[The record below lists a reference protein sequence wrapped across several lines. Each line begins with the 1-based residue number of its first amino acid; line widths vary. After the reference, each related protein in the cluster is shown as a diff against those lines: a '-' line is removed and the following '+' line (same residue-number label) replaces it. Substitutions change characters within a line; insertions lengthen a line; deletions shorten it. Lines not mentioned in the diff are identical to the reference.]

1 MPDTFIK
8 WFSEIIMKKLIS
20 LILFFSLSTFADEDI
35 SISEAPLVDEL
46 PLNEVEFVDTIGL
59 LTPDEVEKIL
69 GEPKKIVNIT
79 LESSKEVIAS
89 SWYYE
94 NINTDHSGN
103 YYPIT
108 EIDIVDGY
116 IESVVFLNSDMS
128 EIDRVEGQ
136 KYDIK
141 RPEKVF

>member
-1 MPDTFIK
+1 
-8 WFSEIIMKKLIS
+8 MKK
-20 LILFFSLSTFADEDI
+20 ILVLFLLFVTPFLFANDDL
-35 SISEAPLVDEL
+35 SISEAPIINSL
-46 PLNEVEFVDTIGL
+46 PVNEIEFVDTIGM
-59 LTPDEVEKIL
+59 LTPNEVEKIL

-79 LESSKEVIAS
+79 LESSKEVIAT

-94 NINTDHSGN
+94 NINTDYNGK

-116 IESVVFLNSDMS
+116 IESVVFLNSNMED
-128 EIDRVEGQ
+128 IDRVEGQ

-141 RPEKVF
+141 RPEKIF

>member
-1 MPDTFIK
+1 
-8 WFSEIIMKKLIS
+8 MKKIIF
-20 LILFFSLSTFADEDI
+20 LILFFSISSFADEDI

-46 PLNEVEFVDTIGL
+46 PVNELEFVDTIGL

-116 IESVVFLNSDMS
+116 IESVVFLNSDMD

>member
-1 MPDTFIK
+1 
-8 WFSEIIMKKLIS
+8 MKKIIF
-20 LILFFSLSTFADEDI
+20 LILFFSLSSFANEDI

-46 PLNEVEFVDTIGL
+46 PVNELEFVDTIGL

-116 IESVVFLNSDMS
+116 IESVVFLNSDMD

>member
-1 MPDTFIK
+1 
-8 WFSEIIMKKLIS
+8 MKKLIF
-20 LILFFSLSTFADEDI
+20 LFLLFSFSSFADEEI

-46 PLNEVEFVDTIGL
+46 PVNELEFVETIGL

-79 LESSKEVIAS
+79 LQSSKEVIAS

-116 IESVVFLNSDMS
+116 IESVVFLNSNMD

-136 KYDIK
+136 KYDVK

>member
-1 MPDTFIK
+1 MIIFY
-8 WFSEIIMKKLIS
+8 IMKKIIF
-20 LILFFSLSTFADEDI
+20 LILFFSLSSFADEDI

-46 PLNEVEFVDTIGL
+46 PVNELEFVDTIGL
-59 LTPDEVEKIL
+59 LTPAEVEKIL

-116 IESVVFLNSDMS
+116 IESVVFLNSNMD

>member
-1 MPDTFIK
+1 
-8 WFSEIIMKKLIS
+8 MKKLIF
-20 LILFFSLSTFADEDI
+20 LFLLFSFSSFADEDI
-35 SISEAPLVDEL
+35 SISEAPLVDALPVNEL
-46 PLNEVEFVDTIGL
+46 EFVDTIGL

-79 LESSKEVIAS
+79 LQSSKEVIAS

-116 IESVVFLNSDMS
+116 IESVVFLNSNMD

-136 KYDIK
+136 KYDVK

>member
-1 MPDTFIK
+1 
-8 WFSEIIMKKLIS
+8 MKKIVF
-20 LILFFSLSTFADEDI
+20 LILFLSLSSFADEDI

-46 PLNEVEFVDTIGL
+46 PVNELEFVDTIGL
-59 LTPDEVEKIL
+59 LTPDEVENIL

-116 IESVVFLNSDMS
+116 IESVVFLNSDMD

>member
-1 MPDTFIK
+1 
-8 WFSEIIMKKLIS
+8 MKKIIF
-20 LILFFSLSTFADEDI
+20 LILFFSLSSFADEDI

-46 PLNEVEFVDTIGL
+46 PVNELEFVDTIGL
-59 LTPDEVEKIL
+59 LTQAEVEKIL

-116 IESVVFLNSDMS
+116 IESVVFLNSDMD

>member
-1 MPDTFIK
+1 
-8 WFSEIIMKKLIS
+8 MKKIPV
-20 LILFFSLSTFADEDI
+20 LFFLFVTPFLFANDDL
-35 SISEAPLVDEL
+35 SISEAPIINSL
-46 PLNEVEFVDTIGL
+46 PVNEIEFVDTIGL

-79 LESSKEVIAS
+79 LESSKEVIAT

-94 NINTDHSGN
+94 NINTDYNGK

-116 IESVVFLNSDMS
+116 IESVVFLNSNMED
-128 EIDRVEGQ
+128 IDRVEGQ

-141 RPEKVF
+141 RPEKIF

>member
-1 MPDTFIK
+1 
-8 WFSEIIMKKLIS
+8 MKK
-20 LILFFSLSTFADEDI
+20 ILALVLFLVSPFLFANDDLT
-35 SISEAPLVDEL
+35 ISEAPIIDSLPTNEL
-46 PLNEVEFVDTIGL
+46 EFVDTIGL

-94 NINTDHSGN
+94 NINTDFNGK

-116 IESVVFLNSDMS
+116 IESVVFLNSNMED
-128 EIDRVEGQ
+128 IDRVEGQ

-141 RPEKVF
+141 RPEKIF

>member
-1 MPDTFIK
+1 
-8 WFSEIIMKKLIS
+8 MKKLIF
-20 LILFFSLSTFADEDI
+20 LFLVFSFSSFADEDI

-46 PLNEVEFVDTIGL
+46 PVNELEFVDTIGL

-79 LESSKEVIAS
+79 LQSSKEVIAS

-116 IESVVFLNSDMS
+116 IESVVFLNSNMD

-136 KYDIK
+136 KYDVK

>member
-1 MPDTFIK
+1 
-8 WFSEIIMKKLIS
+8 MKKLIS

-46 PLNEVEFVDTIGL
+46 PVNEVEFVDTIGL

-116 IESVVFLNSDMS
+116 IESVVFLNSDMA

>member
-1 MPDTFIK
+1 
-8 WFSEIIMKKLIS
+8 MKK
-20 LILFFSLSTFADEDI
+20 ILVLFLLFVTPFLFANEDL
-35 SISEAPLVDEL
+35 SISEAPIIDSL
-46 PLNEVEFVDTIGL
+46 PVNEIEFVDTIGL
-59 LTPDEVEKIL
+59 LTPEEVEKIL

-94 NINTDHSGN
+94 NINTDYNGK

-116 IESVVFLNSDMS
+116 IESVVFLNSNMED
-128 EIDRVEGQ
+128 IDRVEGQ

-141 RPEKVF
+141 RPEKIF

>member
-1 MPDTFIK
+1 
-8 WFSEIIMKKLIS
+8 MKK
-20 LILFFSLSTFADEDI
+20 ILALFLFLVSPFLFANDDLT
-35 SISEAPLVDEL
+35 ISEAPIIDSLPTNEL
-46 PLNEVEFVDTIGL
+46 EFVDTIGL

-94 NINTDHSGN
+94 NINTDYNGK

-116 IESVVFLNSDMS
+116 IESVVFLNSNMED
-128 EIDRVEGQ
+128 IDRVEGQ

-141 RPEKVF
+141 RPEKIF

>member
-1 MPDTFIK
+1 
-8 WFSEIIMKKLIS
+8 MKKIPV
-20 LILFFSLSTFADEDI
+20 LFLLFVTPFLFANDDL
-35 SISEAPLVDEL
+35 SISEAPIINSL
-46 PLNEVEFVDTIGL
+46 PVNEIEFVDTIGL
-59 LTPDEVEKIL
+59 LTPNEVEKIL

-79 LESSKEVIAS
+79 LESSKEVIAT

-94 NINTDHSGN
+94 NINTDYKGK

-116 IESVVFLNSDMS
+116 IESVVFLNSNMED
-128 EIDRVEGQ
+128 IDRVEGQ

-141 RPEKVF
+141 RPEKIF

>member
-1 MPDTFIK
+1 
-8 WFSEIIMKKLIS
+8 MKK
-20 LILFFSLSTFADEDI
+20 ILARVLFLVSPFLFANDDLT
-35 SISEAPLVDEL
+35 ISEAPIIDSLPTNEL
-46 PLNEVEFVDTIGL
+46 EFVETIGL

-94 NINTDHSGN
+94 NINTDFNGK

-116 IESVVFLNSDMS
+116 IESVVFLNSNMED
-128 EIDRVEGQ
+128 IDRVEGQ

-141 RPEKVF
+141 RPEKIF

>member
-1 MPDTFIK
+1 
-8 WFSEIIMKKLIS
+8 MKKILVLFLIFVTPF
-20 LILFFSLSTFADEDI
+20 LFANDDL
-35 SISEAPLVDEL
+35 SISEAPIIDSL
-46 PLNEVEFVDTIGL
+46 PVNEIEFVDTIGL
-59 LTPDEVEKIL
+59 LSPEEVEKIL

-94 NINTDHSGN
+94 NINTDYNGK

-116 IESVVFLNSDMS
+116 IESVVFLNSNMED
-128 EIDRVEGQ
+128 IDRVEGQ

-141 RPEKVF
+141 RPEKIF

>member
-1 MPDTFIK
+1 
-8 WFSEIIMKKLIS
+8 MKKIIL
-20 LILFFSLSTFADEDI
+20 LILFFSLSSFADEDI

-46 PLNEVEFVDTIGL
+46 PVNELEFVDTIGL

-69 GEPKKIVNIT
+69 GEPKKILNIT

-116 IESVVFLNSDMS
+116 IESVVFLNSDMD

>member
-1 MPDTFIK
+1 
-8 WFSEIIMKKLIS
+8 MKKIIF
-20 LILFFSLSTFADEDI
+20 LILFFSLSSFANEDI
-35 SISEAPLVDEL
+35 SISEAPIVDEL
-46 PLNEVEFVDTIGL
+46 PVNELEFVDTIGL

-79 LESSKEVIAS
+79 LESSREVIAS

-116 IESVVFLNSDMS
+116 IESVVFLNSDMD

>member
-1 MPDTFIK
+1 
-8 WFSEIIMKKLIS
+8 MKKLIF
-20 LILFFSLSTFADEDI
+20 LFLLFSFSSFADEDI

-46 PLNEVEFVDTIGL
+46 PVNELEFVETIGL

-79 LESSKEVIAS
+79 LQSSKEVIAS

-94 NINTDHSGN
+94 NIKTDHSGN

-116 IESVVFLNSDMS
+116 IESVVFLNSNMD

-136 KYDIK
+136 KYDVK

>member
-1 MPDTFIK
+1 
-8 WFSEIIMKKLIS
+8 MKKIIF
-20 LILFFSLSTFADEDI
+20 LILFFSLSSFANEDI

-46 PLNEVEFVDTIGL
+46 PVNELEFVDTIGL
-59 LTPDEVEKIL
+59 LTPAEVEKIL
-69 GEPKKIVNIT
+69 GEPKKILNIT

-89 SWYYE
+89 SWYYQ
-94 NINTDHSGN
+94 NINTDHNGN

-116 IESVVFLNSDMS
+116 IESVVFLNSDMD

>member
-1 MPDTFIK
+1 
-8 WFSEIIMKKLIS
+8 MKKTIF
-20 LILFFSLSTFADEDI
+20 LILFFTLSSFADEDI

-46 PLNEVEFVDTIGL
+46 PVNELEFVDTIGL

-69 GEPKKIVNIT
+69 GEPKKILNIT

-94 NINTDHSGN
+94 NINTDHTGN

-116 IESVVFLNSDMS
+116 IESVVFLNSNMD

-141 RPEKVF
+141 RPKKVF

>member
-1 MPDTFIK
+1 
-8 WFSEIIMKKLIS
+8 MKKLIF
-20 LILFFSLSTFADEDI
+20 LFLLFSFTSFADEDI

-46 PLNEVEFVDTIGL
+46 PVNELEFVETIGL

-79 LESSKEVIAS
+79 LQSSKEVIAS

-116 IESVVFLNSDMS
+116 IESVVFLNSNMD

-136 KYDIK
+136 KYDVK

>member
-1 MPDTFIK
+1 
-8 WFSEIIMKKLIS
+8 MKKLIF
-20 LILFFSLSTFADEDI
+20 LFLLFSFSSFADEDI

-46 PLNEVEFVDTIGL
+46 PVNELEFVETIGL

-79 LESSKEVIAS
+79 LQSSKEVIAS

-116 IESVVFLNSDMS
+116 IESVVFLNSNMDK
-128 EIDRVEGQ
+128 IDRVEGQ
-136 KYDIK
+136 KYDVK

>member
-1 MPDTFIK
+1 M
-8 WFSEIIMKKLIS
+8 
-20 LILFFSLSTFADEDI
+20 ILFFTLSSFADEDI

-46 PLNEVEFVDTIGL
+46 PVNEVEFVDTIGL

-116 IESVVFLNSDMS
+116 IESVVFLNSDMA

>member
-1 MPDTFIK
+1 MIR
-8 WFSEIIMKKLIS
+8 IIF
-20 LILFFSLSTFADEDI
+20 LILFFSLSSFADDDI
-35 SISEAPLVDEL
+35 SISEAPLVEEL
-46 PLNEVEFVDTIGL
+46 PANELEFVDTIGL

-94 NINTDHSGN
+94 NINTDHRGN

-116 IESVVFLNSDMS
+116 IESVVFLNSNMD

>member
-1 MPDTFIK
+1 
-8 WFSEIIMKKLIS
+8 MKK
-20 LILFFSLSTFADEDI
+20 ILAFVLFLVSPFLFANDDLT
-35 SISEAPLVDEL
+35 ISEAPIIDSLPTNEL
-46 PLNEVEFVDTIGL
+46 EFVDTIGL

-79 LESSKEVIAS
+79 LESSKEVIAT

-94 NINTDHSGN
+94 NINTDYNGK

-116 IESVVFLNSDMS
+116 IESVVFLNSNMED
-128 EIDRVEGQ
+128 IDRVEGQ

-141 RPEKVF
+141 RPEKIF

>member
-1 MPDTFIK
+1 
-8 WFSEIIMKKLIS
+8 MKK
-20 LILFFSLSTFADEDI
+20 ILALVLFLVSPFLFANDDLT
-35 SISEAPLVDEL
+35 ISEAPIIDSLPTNEL
-46 PLNEVEFVDTIGL
+46 EFVDTIGL

-69 GEPKKIVNIT
+69 GEPKKIINIT

-94 NINTDHSGN
+94 NINTDYNGK

-116 IESVVFLNSDMS
+116 IESVVFLNSNMED
-128 EIDRVEGQ
+128 IDRVEGQ

-141 RPEKVF
+141 RPEKIF

>member
-1 MPDTFIK
+1 
-8 WFSEIIMKKLIS
+8 MKKILVLFLIFVTPF
-20 LILFFSLSTFADEDI
+20 LFANDDL
-35 SISEAPLVDEL
+35 SISEAPIIDSL
-46 PLNEVEFVDTIGL
+46 PVNEIEFVDTIGL
-59 LTPDEVEKIL
+59 LTPEEVEKIL

-94 NINTDHSGN
+94 NINTDFNGK

-116 IESVVFLNSDMS
+116 IESVVFLNSNMED
-128 EIDRVEGQ
+128 IDRVEGQ

-141 RPEKVF
+141 RPEKIF

>member
-1 MPDTFIK
+1 
-8 WFSEIIMKKLIS
+8 MKKIPV
-20 LILFFSLSTFADEDI
+20 LFFLFVTPFLFANDDL
-35 SISEAPLVDEL
+35 SISEAPIINSL
-46 PLNEVEFVDTIGL
+46 PVNEIEFVDTIGL
-59 LTPDEVEKIL
+59 LTPNEVEKIL

-79 LESSKEVIAS
+79 LESSKEVIAT

-94 NINTDHSGN
+94 NINTDYNGK

-116 IESVVFLNSDMS
+116 IESVVFLNSNMED
-128 EIDRVEGQ
+128 IDRVEGQ

-141 RPEKVF
+141 RPEKIF

>member
-1 MPDTFIK
+1 
-8 WFSEIIMKKLIS
+8 MKKIIF
-20 LILFFSLSTFADEDI
+20 LILFFSLSSFADEDI

-46 PLNEVEFVDTIGL
+46 PVNELEFVDTIGL
-59 LTPDEVEKIL
+59 LTPAEVENIL

-116 IESVVFLNSDMS
+116 IESVVFLNSDMD

>member
-1 MPDTFIK
+1 
-8 WFSEIIMKKLIS
+8 MKKIIF
-20 LILFFSLSTFADEDI
+20 LILFFSLSSFADEDI

-46 PLNEVEFVDTIGL
+46 PVNELEFVDTIGL

-79 LESSKEVIAS
+79 LESSKEIIAS

-116 IESVVFLNSDMS
+116 IESVVFLNSNMD

>member
-1 MPDTFIK
+1 
-8 WFSEIIMKKLIS
+8 MKKILVLFLIFVS
-20 LILFFSLSTFADEDI
+20 PFLFANDDL
-35 SISEAPLVDEL
+35 SISEAPIIDSL
-46 PLNEVEFVDTIGL
+46 PVNVIEFVDTIGL

-94 NINTDHSGN
+94 NINTDYNGK

-116 IESVVFLNSDMS
+116 IESVVFLNSNMED
-128 EIDRVEGQ
+128 IDRVEGQ

-141 RPEKVF
+141 RPEKIF

>member
-1 MPDTFIK
+1 
-8 WFSEIIMKKLIS
+8 MKKLIF
-20 LILFFSLSTFADEDI
+20 LFLLFSFSSFADEEI

-46 PLNEVEFVDTIGL
+46 PVNELEFVDTIGL

-79 LESSKEVIAS
+79 LQSSKEVIAS

-116 IESVVFLNSDMS
+116 IESVVFLNSNMD

-136 KYDIK
+136 KYDVK

>member
-1 MPDTFIK
+1 
-8 WFSEIIMKKLIS
+8 MKKIIL
-20 LILFFSLSTFADEDI
+20 LILFFSLSSFADEDI

-46 PLNEVEFVDTIGL
+46 PVNELEFVDTIGL
-59 LTPDEVEKIL
+59 LTPAEVEKIL

-94 NINTDHSGN
+94 NINTDHNGN

-116 IESVVFLNSDMS
+116 IESVVFLNSDMN

>member
-1 MPDTFIK
+1 
-8 WFSEIIMKKLIS
+8 MKKIIF
-20 LILFFSLSTFADEDI
+20 LILFFSLSSFADEDI
-35 SISEAPLVDEL
+35 SISEAPLLDEL
-46 PLNEVEFVDTIGL
+46 PVNELEFVDTIGL

-79 LESSKEVIAS
+79 LESSREVIAS

-116 IESVVFLNSDMS
+116 IESVVFLNSDMD

>member
-1 MPDTFIK
+1 
-8 WFSEIIMKKLIS
+8 MKKILVLFLIFVTPF
-20 LILFFSLSTFADEDI
+20 LFANDDL
-35 SISEAPLVDEL
+35 SISEAPIIDSL
-46 PLNEVEFVDTIGL
+46 PVNEIEFVDTIGL

-94 NINTDHSGN
+94 NINTDYNGK

-108 EIDIVDGY
+108 EIEIVDGY
-116 IESVVFLNSDMS
+116 IESVVFLNSNMED
-128 EIDRVEGQ
+128 IDRVEGQ

-141 RPEKVF
+141 RPEKIF

>member
-1 MPDTFIK
+1 
-8 WFSEIIMKKLIS
+8 MKKT
-20 LILFFSLSTFADEDI
+20 ILAILVFSYLSFADEDI
-35 SISEAPLVDEL
+35 SISDAPLLDEL
-46 PLNEVEFVDTIGL
+46 PVNELEFVDTIGL

-116 IESVVFLNSDMS
+116 IESVVFLNSDMD